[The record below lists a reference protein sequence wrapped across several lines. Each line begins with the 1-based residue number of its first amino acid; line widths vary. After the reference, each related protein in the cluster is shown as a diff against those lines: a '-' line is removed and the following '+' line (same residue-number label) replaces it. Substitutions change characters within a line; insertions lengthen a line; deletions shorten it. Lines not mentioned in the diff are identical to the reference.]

1 VIPAGTLY
9 QPLPQLSAAIRA
21 RRLDPVELAELA
33 LDRLERLGPRLNAV
47 VTLTRDRALQEARA
61 AKAEIAAGRW
71 RGPLHGVPYG
81 AKDLIAAA
89 GYPTSWGA
97 EPYRTQRF
105 EHDAAVVARLKAAGA
120 VLVAK
125 LASVELAGGMGYEQ
139 ANASFTGPGK
149 TPWNPEFWSGGS
161 SSGPGAAVAAGLVP
175 FAIGSETWGSIVTPA
190 SFCGVTG
197 LRPTYG
203 RVSRAGAM
211 ALSWTMDK
219 LGPLC
224 RSAEDAGLILS
235 AIAGHDPQDA
245 NSADRPYRASVAL
258 PRGRRPRVGVLKGL
272 AEGSQAEVKRNFDAS
287 VEVLSQF
294 CDVVRDVELP
304 KFPYGAAAGVIID
317 AEAASIFEELVES
330 GRVHQLTA
338 PEDRIGG
345 YPGQVT
351 LAKDYLRALRIR
363 TPAAVAMDRFFVD
376 HGFDAVV
383 HPTRPTVSFPIG
395 KKFSDAYDDL
405 KGGGEPIS
413 GAANLLGLPG
423 IALPNG
429 FGRDNLPT
437 SLSLTGRAW
446 DEQVLVALAHAY
458 QQRTDFNR
466 RVPPGFE

>member
-1 VIPAGTLY
+1 MIPADTLF
-9 QPLPQLSAAIRA
+9 LPVSQLAEGIRT
-21 RRLDPVELAELA
+21 RRLDPVELAEAYLQ
-33 LDRLERLGPRLNAV
+33 RLETLGPRLNAV
-47 VTLTRDRALQEARA
+47 VTVTRERALDEARA
-61 AKAEIAAGRW
+61 ARREIAAGRY
-71 RGPLHGVPYG
+71 RGPLHGVPWG
-81 AKDLIAAA
+81 AKDLIAAE
-89 GYPTSWGA
+89 GYPTTWGA
-97 EPYRTQRF
+97 QPYREQRF
-105 EHDAAVVARLKAAGA
+105 PDAAVVARLKAAGA

-139 ANASFTGPGK
+139 ANASFTGPGR

-175 FAIGSETWGSIVTPA
+175 FAIGSETWGSIITPA
-190 SFCGVTG
+190 AFSGVTG

-219 LGPLC
+219 IGPLC
-224 RSAEDAGLILS
+224 RTAEDAGLILQ
-235 AIAGHDPQDA
+235 AIAGHDPADA
-245 NSADRPYRASVAL
+245 NSVDRPYRASLAL
-258 PRGRRPRVGVLKGL
+258 PRGRKPRIGVLKGL
-272 AEGSQAEVKRNFDAS
+272 AEGSQPEVRRSFEQS
-287 VEVLSQF
+287 VEVMQGF
-294 CDVVRDVELP
+294 AEIVRDVTLP

-345 YPGQVT
+345 YPGQVV

-363 TPAAVAMDRFFVD
+363 TPAAVAMDRFFAD
-376 HGFDAVV
+376 GGFDALA
-383 HPTRPTVSFPIG
+383 HPTRPTVAYPVG
-395 KKFSDAYDDL
+395 PKFGEAYHDAP
-405 KGGGEPIS
+405 GGGEPVS

-446 DEQVLVALAHAY
+446 DEQVLVALAHQV
-458 QQRTDFNR
+458 QQHTDFHR
-466 RVPPGFE
+466 RRPPGFG